1 MLGPVIFNYGC
12 GMASPSI
19 ASLVTRIDSAAEAV
33 CARDSTSPSRARQVR
48 WVAGELKRA
57 LEHPAMEALHPDV
70 PSVFT
75 STALDQ
81 YLTLARDGELRVAP
95 YRNTAPSP
103 ASERVRL
110 DCLGLLAVE
119 LGTAMPALDR
129 PAFPTLR
136 EPVATPQQRTMWER
150 LEALATRPWSAQ
162 GRVRLLAMM
171 GVVLDT
177 GARAGELCSMHVDD
191 LAPDLSTIRFHRRP
205 QARRVSEPTPER
217 LPLSPATK
225 VALRRWLDER
235 HEIVS
240 RLQGA
245 AVTALW
251 VSVRGNHVD
260 RPDGTS
266 LPRPAGMPLQPRGL
280 RRAYE
285 RAVNELNTDLA
296 GTPGWT
302 PLPSRLEQLRRG
314 VPVQEA
320 GPEIA

>member
-1 MLGPVIFNYGC
+1 ME
-12 GMASPSI
+12 SPTP
-19 ASLVTRIDSAAEAV
+19 ASLLARVDAAADRV
-33 CARDSTSPSRARQVR
+33 CERDSTSASRARQVR
-48 WVAGELKRA
+48 WVVGELRRA
-57 LEHPAMEALHPDV
+57 LEHPALGELQPDV
-70 PSVFT
+70 PSLFT
-75 STALDQ
+75 AAALDQ
-81 YLTLARDGELRVAP
+81 YLTLARDGELRIAP

-110 DCLGLLAVE
+110 DCLGLLAAE
-119 LGTAMPALDR
+119 LGTPMPAVTR
-129 PAFPTLR
+129 PAFPGLR
-136 EPVATPQQRTMWER
+136 EPIATPQQRTMWDR
-150 LEALATRPWSAQ
+150 LETLASRPWSAQ

-177 GARAGELCSMHVDD
+177 GARAGELCTMRVDD
-191 LAPDLSTIRFHRRP
+191 LAPDLSTLRFDRRP

-217 LPLSPATK
+217 LPLSGATR
-225 VALRRWLDER
+225 VAMRRWLDER

-240 RLQGA
+240 RLEGA
-245 AVTALW
+245 PVNTLW

-314 VPVQEA
+314 VPVPEA
-320 GPEIA
+320 GPETS